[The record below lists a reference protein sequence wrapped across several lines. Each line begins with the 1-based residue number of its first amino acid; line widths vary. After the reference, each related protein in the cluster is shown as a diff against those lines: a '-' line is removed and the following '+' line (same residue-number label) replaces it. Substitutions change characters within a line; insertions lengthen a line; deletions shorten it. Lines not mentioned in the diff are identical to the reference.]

1 MQIRILHT
9 ESFRLTA
16 LFAALFVG
24 ATLILAASIYLI
36 VDGAFKSELL
46 HAADLDL
53 AAIKKGYAAEGVNEA
68 VEVINQRL
76 IEPPASDFL
85 ILESIDGKKIAGN
98 LPFIRPRIGSL
109 RLPALAAASAGV
121 EEAEDHEILGR
132 GALVAPGLY
141 AFSGRDLYV
150 LSVTET
156 RALQAIA
163 WILAGTLLLAVGA
176 GLVLSR
182 GFLHRMDAITDTC
195 RAIMGGRLTD
205 RVPVAGSRDE
215 LARLAST
222 INAMLDRIGALME
235 TVNQISSDIA
245 HDLRTPL
252 TRLRQHLELAR
263 TENLSTQDRLHTIDR
278 AIGESENILTIFAAL
293 LRIGQIEAGVLRR
306 PVGIVDLG
314 AVVRE
319 VAETYRPVAEDSG
332 RALEVSGLKS
342 AQIRGDRELLFQL
355 FANLIENA
363 IVHTSRGT
371 RISFTQTFA
380 DNSSTVSVSD
390 QGAGIARGEHE
401 KVFRRFYR
409 LEQARSSKGSG
420 LGLALVKAIAQFH
433 NASVTL
439 ADNAPG
445 LLVSVRFTIA
455 HSAAHPGA
463 CKDASELATGERI
476 D

>member
-1 MQIRILHT
+1 VRNRILRT

-36 VDGAFKSELL
+36 VDGAFKAELL

-76 IEPPASDFL
+76 TKPPASDFL
-85 ILESIDGKKIAGN
+85 ILESTDGKKITGN
-98 LPFIRPRIGSL
+98 LPFIRPRLGSL
-109 RLPALAAASAGV
+109 KLAALPAAAGDEDEDA
-121 EEAEDHEILGR
+121 EEHEILGR

-156 RALQAIA
+156 TALKAVA

-182 GFLHRMDAITDTC
+182 GFLRRMDAITDTC
-195 RAIMGGRLTD
+195 RAIMAGRLTD

-222 INAMLDRIGALME
+222 INAMLDRIGTLME
-235 TVNQISSDIA
+235 TINQISSDIA

-263 TENLSTQDRLHTIDR
+263 TENLSPQDHRNAIDK
-278 AIGESENILTIFAAL
+278 AIAESENILAVFAAL

-306 PVGIVDLG
+306 PAGLVDLG

-319 VAETYRPVAEDSG
+319 VVETYRPVTEDSG
-332 RALEVSGLKS
+332 HALEVSGLQS
-342 AQIRGDRELLFQL
+342 ARIRGDRELLFQL

-363 IVHTSRGT
+363 IAHTPRGT
-371 RISFTQTFA
+371 RIAVTQKHSEEA
-380 DNSSTVSVSD
+380 STVSVSD
-390 QGAGIARGEHE
+390 SGAGIPETERE

-420 LGLALVKAIAQFH
+420 LGLALAKAVAQFH
-433 NASVTL
+433 NATIRL
-439 ADNAPG
+439 GDNSPG
-445 LLVSVRFTIA
+445 LVVSVRFPTT
-455 HSAAHPGA
+455 P
-463 CKDASELATGERI
+463 SESRENV
-476 D
+476 